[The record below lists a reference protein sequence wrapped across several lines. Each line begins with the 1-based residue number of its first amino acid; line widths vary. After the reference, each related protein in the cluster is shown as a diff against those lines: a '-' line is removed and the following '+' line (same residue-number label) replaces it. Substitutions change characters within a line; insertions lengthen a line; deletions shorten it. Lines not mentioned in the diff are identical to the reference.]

1 MSTDIQ
7 VKDTGA
13 IAEQV
18 LIGGD
23 LAKLSAGQRA
33 DYYLR
38 VCESIG
44 LNPYTKPFDYI
55 TLNGRLTLYAKRD
68 CTDQLRRRDGIS
80 VYVTSRGTALLG
92 ETQGVQI
99 DAQSTTTPSGVYVVT
114 ARAKTADGRED
125 ESVGAV
131 SIAGLKG
138 EALANA
144 LMKAETKAKRRVTL
158 SICGLG
164 WLDES
169 EVDSVPDVRRVNVDT
184 TTGEIIDAEPVEPA
198 SEQFTCED
206 CGNEIT
212 GYSTKAGKT
221 YTAADRVRFSLKDYN
236 RRLCRDCGW
245 AEKTRREK
253 QAKEQS
259 SIHDDTGD
267 APDADDTSFLTSA
280 G

>member
-1 MSTDIQ
+1 MSADIATRE
-7 VKDTGA
+7 TGA

-23 LAKLSAGQRA
+23 LAKLTPSQRA
-33 DYYLR
+33 DYYLK

-55 TLNGRLTLYAKRD
+55 TLNGKLTLYAKRD
-68 CTDQLRRRDGIS
+68 CTDQLRRRDNIKVS
-80 VYVTSRGTALLG
+80 ITSRGAVELG
-92 ETQGVQI
+92 ARAGATVEAGSMHAGG
-99 DAQSTTTPSGVYVVT
+99 DVYVVT
-114 ARAKTADGRED
+114 ARAATPDGRED
-125 ESVGAV
+125 ESIGAV

-169 EVDSVPDVRRVNVDT
+169 EVDSVPDARRVNVDT
-184 TTGEIIDAEPVEPA
+184 TTGEIMDAEPAEQP

-206 CGNEIT
+206 CGGEIT
-212 GYSTKAGKT
+212 GYSTRAGKV
-221 YTAADRVRFSLKDYN
+221 YTPADVVRFSLKDYS
-236 RRLCRDCGW
+236 RKLCRDCGW
-245 AEKTRREK
+245 TEKKRREK
-253 QAKEQS
+253 QASQFTAVLS
-259 SIHDDTGD
+259 GD
-267 APDADDTSFLTSA
+267 PTTEGYGAESLTDAA
-280 G
+280 